1 VQETDTRENVTM
13 RITVVGGAGYVGLI
27 TALGFAELGHYVCA
41 IDISKDKVERL
52 QAGRSPIYEDG
63 VDLDGVI
70 KRNLGSKRISFTTD
84 FSEGARHAEVMFI
97 AVGTPQD
104 ARGQADLSQ
113 VIEVA
118 QGLLEKIDGYKVIV
132 IKSTVPVGTVEL
144 VCDVLNRSLREGE
157 DYDIVS
163 NPEFLREGQ
172 GLCDFFN
179 PARIVVGARSDR
191 AREVMRQLYAPF
203 LASEAISAAPETGG
217 LCPHPPVPYLETGIT
232 SAQMIK
238 YASNAFLATRVSFI
252 NEIAS
257 ICERVGANVAEVAKG
272 MGHDPRI
279 GQAYLQAG
287 IGFGGPCLEKD
298 LSALTRIAE
307 ANDYEPELLRAVL
320 EKNEAQVRQVVR
332 KLKDALGYLLYGK
345 VIAVLG
351 LAFKP
356 GTNDVRTSL
365 ALRIIDLLTGEGAVV
380 RAHDPVAIPE
390 ARELRPNVEY
400 YDDPYEALQG
410 VHALVIL
417 TGWQHFQ
424 ELDFERIKGLMCA
437 PYVIDGC
444 NLLSKENLRDLGF
457 NYVGVGV
464 Q

>member
-1 VQETDTRENVTM
+1 M

-27 TALGFAELGHYVCA
+27 TALGLAELGHHVLA
-41 IDISKDKVERL
+41 VDISKEKVSAL
-52 QAGRSPIYEDG
+52 QSGRSPIYEDG

-70 KRNLGSKRISFTTD
+70 KRNLDSKRISFTTD
-84 FSEGARHAEVMFI
+84 FSKGARHAEVMFI

-118 QGLLEKIDGYKVIV
+118 QGLVEEIDNYKVIV

-144 VCDVLNRSLREGE
+144 VCDSLNRSLREGE

-172 GLCDFFN
+172 GLYDFFN
-179 PARIVVGARSDR
+179 PARIVIGARSAR
-191 AREVMRQLYAPF
+191 VREVMRQLYLPF
-203 LASEAISAAPETGG
+203 IASEAAGAGPKTGD
-217 LCPHPPVPYLETGIT
+217 LSPHPPVPYLETDIA

-257 ICERVGANVAEVAKG
+257 ICERVGADVVEVTKG
-272 MGHDPRI
+272 MGYDPRI
-279 GQAYLQAG
+279 GHNYLQAG

-298 LSALTRIAE
+298 LSALMGIAE
-307 ANDYEPELLRAVL
+307 ANDYEPNLLRAVR
-320 EKNEAQVRQVVR
+320 ERNEAQVRQVVR
-332 KLKDALGYLLYGK
+332 KIKDSLGYLLYGK

-351 LAFKP
+351 LAFKS

-365 ALRIIDLLTGEGAVV
+365 
-380 RAHDPVAIPE
+380 
-390 ARELRPNVEY
+390 
-400 YDDPYEALQG
+400 
-410 VHALVIL
+410 
-417 TGWQHFQ
+417 
-424 ELDFERIKGLMCA
+424 
-437 PYVIDGC
+437 
-444 NLLSKENLRDLGF
+444 S
-457 NYVGVGV
+457 
-464 Q
+464 